1 MNPFLL
7 LSAIGIVLFVMIVL
21 FNRLGN
27 NESGGSS
34 HYLLQLL
41 VLGFILGCLILVG
54 KTAVDNQDVCAWNI
68 VNSSSVGGVTSYGYE
83 YQCIENTKN
92 TTNIFFK
99 SIIWFVKIVSIY
111 IVLYFIY
118 ELLSYFNVFAGRG
131 EKREED

>member
-7 LSAIGIVLFVMIVL
+7 LSAIGIVLFVLIVL

-27 NESGGSS
+27 NDGGSS

-41 VLGFILGCLILVG
+41 VLGFILGCLLLVG
-54 KTAVDNQDVCAWNI
+54 KTAVDNQDTCAWNV
-68 VNSSSVGGVTSYGYE
+68 VNSTTSGSVTSYGYE

-92 TTNIFFK
+92 TNNVFFK
-99 SIIWFVKIVSIY
+99 SIVWFVKIVSIY